1 MNILIENADSQEFF
15 TTQGT
20 WTKNVAEG
28 KTFGT
33 TVTAYDV
40 AKKESVGKFN
50 IVAYI
55 PASKQFVNLDHGK
68 GKGVVESSA
77 VK

>member
-1 MNILIENADSQEFF
+1 MNILIENAESSEFL
-15 TTQGT
+15 TTAGT
-20 WTKNVAEG
+20 WSKNVAEG

-33 TVTAYDV
+33 TVTALDA

-68 GKGVVESSA
+68 GKGALEAA
-77 VK
+77 VAQ